1 MKKQNIYEKIE
12 SVLEYE
18 KEVLGNNLNPDF
30 NPIDENNSLAE
41 NSKEKTINEVKSYI
55 KKIDT
60 PFVEKEKIDEF
71 REYNSKW
78 GSSNT
83 IDVLYENIHNCM
95 KCELGKTRNQF
106 VFGTGNPNAKIMI
119 IGEAPGADED
129 EQGKPFVG
137 RAGKL
142 LTQIIEAINFK
153 REDLYIAN
161 IIKCRPPNNR
171 KPLVDEVDKCE
182 PYLQKQIELINPE
195 FILALGLTAID
206 TLLKKKH
213 VMKTSRGILHEYHGR
228 KLMVTYHPAAL
239 FRNPSWKKFVWEDVK
254 HLRKLYDEFMHNE
267 SKKIM
272 Y

>member
-12 SVLEYE
+12 TALDYE
-18 KEVLGNNLNPDF
+18 NEVIGSNLNPDF
-30 NPIDENNSLAE
+30 NKIIADTTSEEQPM
-41 NSKEKTINEVKSYI
+41 EKKLEEVESYI

-60 PFVEKEKIDEF
+60 PIVKKEKIDEF
-71 REYNSKW
+71 SEYNSNW
-78 GSSNT
+78 QGSKSL
-83 IDVLYENIHNCM
+83 DVLYDNIHSCM

-142 LTQIIEAINFK
+142 LTKIIEAIDFK
-153 REDLYIAN
+153 REDVFIAN
-161 IIKCRPPNNR
+161 IIKCRPPKNR
-171 KPLVDEVDKCE
+171 KPEAEEVEHCE

-213 VMKTSRGILHEYHGR
+213 VMKDSRGQMYEYHGR

-239 FRNPSWKKFVWEDVK
+239 LRNPSWKKFVWEDVK
-254 HLRKLYDEFMHNE
+254 HLKKLYDEYMLTEPN
-267 SKKIM
+267 KN
-272 Y
+272 